1 MKRIVKMFAVT
12 GLIIPIILLVAK
24 LIELYINVK
33 EVPVTGFLWPYL
45 WPSSILLGL
54 AHHSDAFDFTGWLI
68 MGISIGVN
76 VLLCAFVG
84 LIIAFVW
91 VHTSAFVTKRKLD

>member
-1 MKRIVKMFAVT
+1 MKRIVKMFAVA
-12 GLIIPIILLVAK
+12 GLIVPIILLVAK

-68 MGISIGVN
+68 MGISIGLN
-76 VLLCAFVG
+76 VLLYTLLG
-84 LIIAFVW
+84 LIIASVW
-91 VHTSAFVTKRKLD
+91 TRISGLGK

>member
-1 MKRIVKMFAVT
+1 MKRIVKMFAVA
-12 GLIIPIILLVAK
+12 GLIIPIILLVTK

-33 EVPVTGFLWPYL
+33 KVPVTGFLWPYL

-68 MGISIGVN
+68 MGISIGLN
-76 VLLCAFVG
+76 VLLYTLLG
-84 LIIAFVW
+84 LIIASVW
-91 VHTSAFVTKRKLD
+91 TRISLFNKRKTG

>member
-1 MKRIVKMFAVT
+1 MKRIVKMFAVA

-54 AHHSDAFDFTGWLI
+54 THSIYALKFTDWLI
-68 MGISIGVN
+68 LGISIGVN
-76 VLLCAFVG
+76 VLLYAFVG

-91 VHTSAFVTKRKLD
+91 TRISGLGK

>member
-1 MKRIVKMFAVT
+1 MKRIVKMFAVA
-12 GLIIPIILLVAK
+12 GLIIPIILLVTK

-68 MGISIGVN
+68 MGISIGLN
-76 VLLCAFVG
+76 VLLYTLLG
-84 LIIAFVW
+84 LIIASVW
-91 VHTSAFVTKRKLD
+91 TRISGLGK